1 MIPVSE
7 FYLFFLL
14 AKKKNSIYFSEGF
27 WIRIADF
34 PGPRLDRARYHFASP
49 KLQGSMP
56 SVRARSSNNRKEAA
70 RHAGKSVASTG
81 NSTSWHGGGPETRAE
96 CPPLLP
102 FPALLACCE
111 LALKTARQPTTIP
124 APGRRK
130 YMGSIVTKIRAARS
144 PLSQQH
150 GKIHCANQYRARRRA
165 YTCSRPGSRMAW
177 LAAATATPAYASCP
191 RARARLGPT
200 PGIPR
205 HACDPE
211 QNYPSKDRGNS

>member
-1 MIPVSE
+1 
-7 FYLFFLL
+7 
-14 AKKKNSIYFSEGF
+14 
-27 WIRIADF
+27 
-34 PGPRLDRARYHFASP
+34 
-49 KLQGSMP
+49 MP

-130 YMGSIVTKIRAARS
+130 YGIDSDRNSGCSIAAV
-144 PLSQQH
+144 
-150 GKIHCANQYRARRRA
+150 
-165 YTCSRPGSRMAW
+165 
-177 LAAATATPAYASCP
+177 ATAWQNSLRQSIPGTPPCLHMLTP
-191 RARARLGPT
+191 RKPHGMVSRCDSYPCLRELPARTGSARPNS
-200 PGIPR
+200 R
-205 HACDPE
+205 HSEACMR
-211 QNYPSKDRGNS
+211 S